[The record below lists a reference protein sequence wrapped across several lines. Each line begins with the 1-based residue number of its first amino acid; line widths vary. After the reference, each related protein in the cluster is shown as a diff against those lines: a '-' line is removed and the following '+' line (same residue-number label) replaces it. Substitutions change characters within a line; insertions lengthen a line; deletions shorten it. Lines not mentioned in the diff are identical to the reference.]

1 MDDRNFASRGHGILK
16 LMSASDRARTPPP
29 IPDVKND
36 PVWKVEARES
46 GDEALHV
53 TLPYEQGRRAYDAST
68 VRRFR
73 LTVVEGP
80 QSGSTWESTSDTC
93 SVGSHPLNDFAVD
106 DSTVSRFH
114 CEIRIGPKGPQVRD
128 LDSLNGVILD
138 GVLVMEG
145 VLRSGS
151 LLRLGRVVL
160 RFDFSAENNRLPVSE
175 STRFGTLVGA
185 SVAMRVCFAMMERA
199 ASRDVTV
206 LLEGET
212 GTGKSQAAQAI
223 HEAGRR
229 KDGPFLVVDCGAI
242 PAHLLESEL
251 FGHEKGAFTG
261 ALQRRAGVFEEAI
274 GGTVFLDEIGE
285 LPAELQPKL
294 LRVLE
299 NREIRRVGSNT
310 YQPVDVRLMAATH
323 RDLRAEVNAG
333 RFRSDLFFRL
343 AVLRIALPPLRQR
356 PEDLPLLVEGILGT
370 LGADKERTASLRTP
384 DFLARLRYAAWPGNV
399 RELRNYL
406 ERCLVFE
413 EAVELTE
420 DESRSGNPMEVDP
433 TLPYADQRRR
443 AVDDFERRYLR
454 ALLEKH
460 QGKVAQAA
468 VTAGM
473 DRVHLY
479 RLLRR
484 HGIKP

>member
-1 MDDRNFASRGHGILK
+1 MA
-16 LMSASDRARTPPP
+16 ASDRARHGSSSGTGGETE
-29 IPDVKND
+29 
-36 PVWKVEARES
+36 WKVELEG
-46 GDEALHV
+46 GDDALHV
-53 TLPYEQGRRAYDAST
+53 TLPYEQGRRPYDAST

-80 QSGSTWESTSDTC
+80 SAGATWESTADTC
-93 SVGSHPLNDFAVD
+93 SVGSHPLNDFPVD

-114 CEIRIGPKGPQVRD
+114 CEVRIGPKGPQVKD

-138 GVLVMEG
+138 GVQVVEG

-160 RFDFSAENNRLPVSE
+160 RFDFSAESNRLPLSE
-175 STRFGTLVGA
+175 STRFGTLLGT
-185 SVAMRVCFAMMERA
+185 SVAMRGCFAMMERA
-199 ASRDVTV
+199 ASREVTL

-212 GTGKSQAAQAI
+212 GTGKSQAALAI
-223 HEAGRR
+223 HQASRR
-229 KDGPFLVVDCGAI
+229 RDAPFLVVDCGAI
-242 PAHLLESEL
+242 PSHLLESEL

-261 ALQRRAGVFEEAI
+261 ALQRRVGAFEEAA

-285 LPAELQPKL
+285 LPSELQPKL

-310 YQPVDVRLMAATH
+310 HQPVDVRIMAATN

-356 PEDLPLLVEGILGT
+356 PEDLPLLVEGILNS
-370 LGADKERTASLRTP
+370 LGADPERTASLRTP
-384 DFLARLRYAAWPGNV
+384 DFLARLRHSAWPGNV

-413 EAVELTE
+413 EPVELAGE
-420 DESRSGNPMEVDP
+420 EPLSNAPLEVDP
-433 TLPYADQRRR
+433 SQPYADQRRR
-443 AVDDFERRYLR
+443 MVDDFERRYLR